1 MNDSPPPK
9 PTQLL
14 LWETVVQT
22 RGNGHAVVAQ
32 RPVSRR
38 VSVTEALRILRP
50 LLGAADRKL
59 IYAYIAAG
67 ILESVKP
74 AELLPRKPRPDGQPS
89 NAKHW
94 ISQESVE
101 RLAATL
107 KSARNS
113 KQPVT

>member
-1 MNDSPPPK
+1 MSDSTPPK
-9 PTQLL
+9 PSQLL
-14 LWETVVQT
+14 LWETVVQP

-74 AELLPRKPRPDGQPS
+74 ADLLPRKPRPDGHPS
-89 NAKHW
+89 NSKHW
-94 ISQESVE
+94 ICLASLE
-101 RLAATL
+101 RLADAL
-107 KSARNS
+107 RKGESS
-113 KQPVT
+113 KLPVI